1 MFDLDKW
8 QEILNSIRR
17 HKLRTTL
24 TALGVFWGIFMLV
37 LLLGAGNGLQNGV
50 EHMFRDDAT
59 NSIWIRRG
67 VTSEEYKG
75 LPKGRRIQFFND
87 DYDYLV
93 KNVKEVEHITGR
105 LYLSGDRTVTYG
117 DKNLSFSIRSVHPGH
132 KFLENTIM
140 IKGRYL
146 NETDLKEVRKVAVIG
161 KIVKESLF
169 GEEEAIGKEINIGG
183 IVYKVIGVY
192 RDTGGENEMRNIYL
206 PITTAQKVYTGTE
219 EIHQLMFTAGDLP
232 LEEMKKLEDEVR
244 AIFAQRHQNQQPTTE
259 QLKCAPRNFMPLK
272 SGGLKAVEQP
282 TTDNILPQSK
292 IIFQKSNILLRATPW
307 VARSSGIKTK
317 RIRMRYAASWTI

>member
-169 GEEEAIGKEINIGG
+169 GEEEAIGKEINVVNRTREIG
-183 IVYKVIGVY
+183 IN
-192 RDTGGENEMRNIYL
+192 RQRTTEMR
-206 PITTAQKVYTGTE
+206 PAQF
-219 EIHQLMFTAGDLP
+219 HAA
-232 LEEMKKLEDEVR
+232 EVR
-244 AIFAQRHQNQQPTTE
+244 WTESGRTTTNNQ

-272 SGGLKAVEQP
+272 SGGLKMAGDICDDSETQVAYRIDGSWCLLGDLYAGLCLGYGQGAGERRHAWIWRAV
-282 TTDNILPQSK
+282 
-292 IIFQKSNILLRATPW
+292 
-307 VARSSGIKTK
+307 
-317 RIRMRYAASWTI
+317 